1 MDFANATCV
10 TLTERGMKN
19 YWLSDSMADQLK
31 ARTLCRNC
39 PAQIACAIY
48 AAEMRV
54 TSGVW
59 AGQSF
64 GVSYEQGK
72 EHRRRNVRP

>member
-1 MDFANATCV
+1 MDFTNATCV
-10 TLTERGMKN
+10 KLTERGMKN

-39 PAQIACAIY
+39 PVQIDCAIY
-48 AAEMRV
+48 AAEMHV

-64 GVSYEQGK
+64 GTSYEQARK
-72 EHRRRNVRP
+72 HVKKAHR